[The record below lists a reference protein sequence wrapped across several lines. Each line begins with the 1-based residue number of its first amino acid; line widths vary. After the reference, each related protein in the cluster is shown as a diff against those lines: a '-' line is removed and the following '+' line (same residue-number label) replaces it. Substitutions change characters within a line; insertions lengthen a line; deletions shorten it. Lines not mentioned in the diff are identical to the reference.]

1 MHTDNAVSIS
11 TLKSCVDTL
20 QFGKYCGMCLI
31 RLLRRLNEIMKTNC
45 LAQCLADNS
54 ES

>member
-1 MHTDNAVSIS
+1 MYTDHAVCIS
-11 TLKSCVDTL
+11 TLKAVIDTL

-45 LAQCLADNS
+45 LLQCLADNS